1 MLTRRTMLSLCQYL
15 GLQPWPEVNLLFEKH
30 QLMKGWID
38 EREMRSDRQAA
49 FNTMERALREGRPE
63 YLISMLAEIVRTQG
77 NLRNRISPRYVY
89 DERWTDLVTCLALD
103 GYRIADG
110 QFGQAE
116 PAIEGAVAVE
126 DDLTAQ
132 LNRSNLCE
140 AADVVQLM
148 NSSADAFRRNPPN
161 LNGCLNDA
169 RVAMQTLATAI
180 SRTRA
185 ASRSAGFDETK
196 WGQVLDHLRVSG
208 FITQQEEKGLGGVFS
223 FVSPGSHTPVGL
235 SEMEMVRLGRSLV
248 AGMCYFLIT
257 RYNG

>member
-1 MLTRRTMLSLCQYL
+1 
-15 GLQPWPEVNLLFEKH
+15 LLFEKH

-38 EREMRSDRQAA
+38 EREMSVDRQAA
-49 FNTMERALREGRPE
+49 FNTMDRALRGGRPE
-63 YLISMLAEIVRTQG
+63 CLISMLAEIAGTQG

-103 GYRIADG
+103 GYRIAG
-110 QFGQAE
+110 GEFRQVE

-132 LNRSNLCE
+132 LNRSNLRE
-140 AADVVQLM
+140 APEIVRLI
-148 NSSADAFRRNPPN
+148 NSSAEAFRRIPPN

-169 RVAMQTLATAI
+169 RVAIQTLATAV

-185 ASRSAGFDETK
+185 GSRSVGFDETK
-196 WGQVLDHLRVSG
+196 WGQVLDHLRISG

-235 SEMEMVRLGRSLV
+235 SEMEMVRLGRSLG
-248 AGMCYFLIT
+248 AGMCYFLVT